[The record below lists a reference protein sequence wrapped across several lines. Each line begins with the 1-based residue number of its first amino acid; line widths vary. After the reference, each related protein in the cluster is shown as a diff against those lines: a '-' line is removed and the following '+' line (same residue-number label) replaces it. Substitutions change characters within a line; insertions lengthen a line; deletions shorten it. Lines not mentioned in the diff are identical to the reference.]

1 MAEFELKE
9 VLPIEAVDRTPAQ
22 IPQPLQLIEQAVRTG
37 ANVDVLER
45 LFSLQERHEANEA
58 RRQYVH
64 ALAQFK
70 ALGLRVGKDRAV
82 SQGTGR
88 PSYKHATLANII
100 ETIAPALAEFGLSA
114 TWSTAQEPHGITVTC
129 ILRHAAGHMESVC
142 LTAPPD
148 TGPGR
153 NNIQAIGST
162 ITYLQRYTLM
172 AITGVAASDQ
182 DNDGKGGG
190 ESPCITS
197 EQADEITKL
206 LTEIGADFE
215 SWLAWARVN
224 RIADIK
230 RVNFR
235 KVISAIEAARSRQR
249 AEAGDA
255 TA

>member
-9 VLPIEAVDRTPAQ
+9 VLPIEAVDKTPVQ
-22 IPQPLQLIEQAVRTG
+22 VPQPLQLIEQAVRTG

-45 LFSLQERHEANEA
+45 LFALQERHEANEA

-70 ALGLRVGKDRAV
+70 ALGMRVSKDRAV

-153 NNIQAIGST
+153 NSIQAIGST

-182 DNDGKGGG
+182 DNDGTGGDRG
-190 ESPCITS
+190 QQYITD
-197 EQADEITKL
+197 EQCDEIASL
-206 LTEIGADFE
+206 LHQTDSDFAE
-215 SWLAWARVN
+215 FLKWMRVDN
-224 RIADIK
+224 IATIP
-230 RVNFR
+230 RGNFR
-235 KVISAIEAARSRQR
+235 RAISALEAKLARQKQEAAQ
-249 AEAGDA
+249 
-255 TA
+255 